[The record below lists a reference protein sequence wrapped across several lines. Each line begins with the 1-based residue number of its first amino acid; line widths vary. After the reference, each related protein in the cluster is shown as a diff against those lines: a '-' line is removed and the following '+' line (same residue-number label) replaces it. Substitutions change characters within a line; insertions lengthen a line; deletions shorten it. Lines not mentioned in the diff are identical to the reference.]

1 MDLLAIKLILT
12 PLLIG
17 ASTLAGRRWGPAIGG
32 WIAGLPLTAAPI
44 SIFLAFEQGQ
54 SFAADSAVSAL
65 LGYCG
70 VGAFCLAYR
79 LTLPGARPWS
89 AAIIGIAAFLVAS
102 FFLSFVT
109 VDALTATFMVIILL
123 ASVLA
128 MIKRLPFAIPA
139 LSPAWWDIPFRMIIA
154 TAMVLAITGSA
165 HLIGPGW
172 SGLLSPFPVFTCV
185 MTTFAHQASGWKA
198 AHQLLRGV
206 VLGCFAA
213 AAFFLT
219 VALLLKDNG
228 IWITYGV
235 AVAAALVVN
244 SLVLLEIVRNK
255 HAAQ

>member
-1 MDLLAIKLILT
+1 MDLFAIKLTLT

-32 WIAGLPLTAAPI
+32 LIAGLPLTAAPI
-44 SIFLAFEQGQ
+44 SVFLAFEQGQ
-54 SFAADSAVSAL
+54 SFAAESAVSAL
-65 LGYCG
+65 LGYIG

-89 AAIIGIAAFLVAS
+89 AAITGMAAFLAAS

-109 VDALTATFMVIILL
+109 VGALTAAVIVVILL
-123 ASVLA
+123 APVLA
-128 MIKRLPFAIPA
+128 VIKRLPFAIPA
-139 LSPAWWDIPFRMIIA
+139 LSPAWWDMPSRMIIA
-154 TAMVLAITGSA
+154 TVMVLAITGGA
-165 HLIGPGW
+165 HLLGPEW
-172 SGLLSPFPVFTCV
+172 SGLLSPFPVFTSV
-185 MTTFAHQASGWKA
+185 MAVFAHQASGWKA

-228 IWITYGV
+228 IWMTYSLAV
-235 AVAAALVVN
+235 VAALAVN
-244 SLVLLEIVRNK
+244 SLALLEIVRNK
-255 HAAQ
+255 RAAQ